1 MKHLRT
7 LATIADIAQSGSIR
21 RTAERLNI
29 TPSALTRKIQEFE
42 AELGVPIFER
52 LPQGMRLNSAG
63 ELVVQHVRA
72 QTADL
77 ARVRSHIADLQ
88 GIRRG
93 HVAIGASQAFIHQ
106 ELPDAIELYRRQHPE
121 VGFTVQIR
129 DHAHAIT
136 ALVTY
141 EVDLVLVLDP
151 PPAPE
156 LRPLLTYPLP
166 LCAMMAATHPLA
178 GSAPVRLRE
187 CLRYPVAMPDRSLA
201 VRHLLDAALLRTSNA
216 IHVAVESGSL
226 EFLRNY
232 VRREAAISFQVTS
245 GIPKDETSLCAREI
259 DHRDVAGM
267 NAVLGHLHGRTL
279 SIAAAKF
286 ADQIAGSLYRRH
298 GQDSSAR

>member
-7 LATIADIAQSGSIR
+7 LAYIADIAHSGSIR

-42 AELGVPIFER
+42 EELGTSIFER

-63 ELVVQHVRA
+63 ELVVQHVRS

-77 ARVRSHIADLQ
+77 DRVRSHIADLQ
-88 GIRRG
+88 GVRRG
-93 HVAIGASQAFIHQ
+93 HVAIGASQAFLHR
-106 ELPDAIELYRRQHPE
+106 ELPDAIETYRQQHPQ

-166 LCAMMAATHPLA
+166 LCAMMASNHPLA
-178 GSAPVRLRE
+178 GSGLIRLRD
-187 CLRYPVAMPDRSLA
+187 CLRYPIAMPDRTLA
-201 VRHLLDAALLRTSNA
+201 VRHLLDAALLRTSSSMR
-216 IHVAVESGSL
+216 VCVESGSL

-232 VRREAAISFQVTS
+232 VTREAAISFQVAS
-245 GIPKDETSLCAREI
+245 GIPKGETSLCAREI
-259 DHRDVAGM
+259 DRRDVAGM
-267 NAVLGHLHGRTL
+267 QVVLGHLHGRTL
-279 SIAAAKF
+279 
-286 ADQIAGSLYRRH
+286 
-298 GQDSSAR
+298 